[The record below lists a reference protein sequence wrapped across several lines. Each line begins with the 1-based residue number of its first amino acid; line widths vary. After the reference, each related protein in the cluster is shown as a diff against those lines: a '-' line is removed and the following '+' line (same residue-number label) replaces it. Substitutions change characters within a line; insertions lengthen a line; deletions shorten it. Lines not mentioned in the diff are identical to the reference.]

1 MEFLRQIDP
10 LEWAAFAGTML
21 VVCWVGLTLINAR
34 RRVRNIADMD
44 KPASLKPAGRFRRA
58 LAGAVPQSPDD
69 QDRIERDLKRAGFYG
84 MSALVEYLAA
94 RNTLVLGFIFLGGG
108 IAVAVPP
115 GSGWLKTI
123 FISTAA
129 AAAAA
134 YVFPR
139 FVLKIQAN
147 KRLRRIETGLPDVLD
162 LIRMCLTGGLSLRDS
177 LERVSREI
185 EMFHPDLAVE
195 LEVVRRHAE
204 ADTMVKALQ
213 EFAARMK
220 TPDVSALA
228 SLVSQT
234 ERLGTHVAQAVME
247 FADGVRRQHRQR
259 AEERASKTSIRMLFP
274 VIFCLAPPVFILLLG
289 PPAIQLKNFLRDSK
303 GPGGVLN
310 METYR
315 ELDRPVEDTPT
326 PAN

>member
-1 MEFLRQIDP
+1 MTSIHP
-10 LEWAAFAGTML
+10 LDLAAFLGTAL
-21 VVCWVGLTLINAR
+21 VVFWFGMTLIHAR

-44 KPASLKPAGRFRRA
+44 KPATLKPAGRFRRA
-58 LAGAVPQSPDD
+58 LAGALPQSMDD
-69 QDRIERDLKRAGFYG
+69 QDRIERDLKRAGYYG

-94 RNTLVLGFIFLGGG
+94 RNTLVLGMLMIGGG
-108 IAVAVPP
+108 LAIALSP
-115 GSGWLKTI
+115 GSPLAKPVLIGTGI
-123 FISTAA
+123 AA
-129 AAAAA
+129 VLA
-134 YVFPR
+134 YLFPR
-139 FVLKIQAN
+139 LVLKLQAN
-147 KRLRRIETGLPDVLD
+147 RRLDRIETGLPDVLD

-177 LERVSREI
+177 LQRVSSEI
-185 EMFHPDLAVE
+185 EVFHPDLAVE

-204 ADTMVKALQ
+204 ADTMAKALK
-213 EFAARMK
+213 EFSRRMK
-220 TPDVSALA
+220 TPDINALA

-303 GPGGVLN
+303 RPGGVLN
-310 METYR
+310 IDTYR
-315 ELDRPVEDTPT
+315 EVDQNTD
-326 PAN
+326 PARIGRN

>member
-1 MEFLRQIDP
+1 MDRIDP
-10 LEWAAFAGTML
+10 IDLASFLGTAL
-21 VVCWVGLTLINAR
+21 VVCWIGMTVINAR
-34 RRVRNIADMD
+34 RRVRNIADME
-44 KPASLKPAGRFRRA
+44 KPAATRPAGRFRRA
-58 LAGAVPQSPDD
+58 LAGALPQSLDD
-69 QDRIERDLKRAGFYG
+69 QERIERDLKRAGYYG

-94 RNTLVLGFIFLGGG
+94 RNVLVIGLLTIGGSLA
-108 IAVAVPP
+108 IAAPP
-115 GSGWLKTI
+115 STPLPKTI
-123 FISTAA
+123 LIIAGVLAIF
-129 AAAAA
+129 A

-139 FVLKIQAN
+139 LILKIQAN
-147 KRLRRIETGLPDVLD
+147 RRLNRIETGLPDVLD

-177 LERVSREI
+177 LQRVSREI
-185 EMFHPDLAVE
+185 EIFHPDLAVE

-204 ADTMVKALQ
+204 ADTMVKALK
-213 EFAARMK
+213 EFARRMK
-220 TPDVSALA
+220 TPDVNALA

-303 GPGGVLN
+303 RPGGVLN
-310 METYR
+310 MDTYR
-315 ELDRPVEDTPT
+315 EVERATDDAAP
-326 PAN
+326 PSN

>member
-1 MEFLRQIDP
+1 MSSIHP
-10 LEWAAFAGTML
+10 LDLAAFLGTAL
-21 VVCWVGLTLINAR
+21 VVFWFGMTLIQAR

-44 KPASLKPAGRFRRA
+44 KPVTLKPAGRFRRA
-58 LAGAVPQSPDD
+58 LAGALPQSMDD
-69 QDRIERDLKRAGFYG
+69 QDRIERDLKRAGYYG

-94 RNTLVLGFIFLGGG
+94 RNTLVLGMLLIGGG
-108 IAVAVPP
+108 LAIALPP
-115 GSGWLKTI
+115 GSPLAKPVLIG
-123 FISTAA
+123 TAIA
-129 AAAAA
+129 AVLA
-134 YVFPR
+134 YLFPR
-139 FVLKIQAN
+139 LVLKLQAN
-147 KRLRRIETGLPDVLD
+147 RRLDRIETGLPDVLD

-177 LERVSREI
+177 LQRVSSEI
-185 EMFHPDLAVE
+185 EVFHPDLAVE

-204 ADTMVKALQ
+204 ADTMAKALK
-213 EFAARMK
+213 EFSRRMK
-220 TPDVSALA
+220 TPDINALA

-303 GPGGVLN
+303 RPGGVLN
-310 METYR
+310 IDTYR
-315 ELDRPVEDTPT
+315 EVDQTTD
-326 PAN
+326 PARIGRN

>member
-1 MEFLRQIDP
+1 MDRIDP
-10 LEWAAFAGTML
+10 IDLAAFLGSAL
-21 VVCWVGLTLINAR
+21 VFYWFGMTLVSAR
-34 RRVRNIADMD
+34 RRVRNIADIE
-44 KPASLKPAGRFRRA
+44 KPANLKPAGRFRRA
-58 LAGAVPQSPDD
+58 LAGALPQSRDD
-69 QDRIERDLKRAGFYG
+69 QDRIERDLKRAGYYG

-94 RNTLVLGFIFLGGG
+94 RNTLIIGFLLIGGG
-108 IAVAVPP
+108 LAVAAPP
-115 GSGWLKTI
+115 SSSWPKTI
-123 FISTAA
+123 FIGTGIACV
-129 AAAAA
+129 AA
-134 YVFPR
+134 YIVPR
-139 FVLKIQAN
+139 LVLKLQAN
-147 KRLRRIETGLPDVLD
+147 KRLHRIETGLPDVLD

-185 EMFHPDLAVE
+185 EAFHPDLAVE

-204 ADTMVKALQ
+204 ADTMAKALK
-213 EFAARMK
+213 EFSRRMN
-220 TPDVSALA
+220 TPDVNALA

-303 GPGGVLN
+303 RPGGVLN
-310 METYR
+310 MDTYR
-315 ELDRPVEDTPT
+315 ELNRTTNDSGS
-326 PAN
+326 AN

>member
-1 MEFLRQIDP
+1 MNLIDSMD
-10 LEWAAFAGTML
+10 LAAFLGTTL
-21 VVCWVGLTLINAR
+21 VVFWFGMTLINAR

-44 KPASLKPAGRFRRA
+44 GPVARKPPGKFRRA
-58 LAGAVPQSPDD
+58 IAGALPQSMND
-69 QDRIERDLKRAGFYG
+69 QDHIERDLKRAGFYG

-94 RNTLVLGFIFLGGG
+94 RNILVIGTLILGGG
-108 IAVAVPP
+108 FAALSPP
-115 GSGWLKTI
+115 GSPLIRPVLMG
-123 FISTAA
+123 TAVLA
-129 AAAAA
+129 ILA
-134 YVFPR
+134 YVAPR
-139 FVLKIQAN
+139 LILKLQASR
-147 KRLRRIETGLPDVLD
+147 RLHRIETGLPDVLD

-185 EMFHPDLAVE
+185 EAFHPDLAVE

-204 ADTMVKALQ
+204 ADTMAKALK
-213 EFAARMK
+213 EFARRMK

-303 GPGGVLN
+303 RPGGILN

-315 ELDRPVEDTPT
+315 ELDRTTND
-326 PAN
+326 AD